1 MGEAALL
8 GLPAQVAAFQA
19 DMAGQLAPLAG
30 VPGQLAQMAGQLAQ
44 MAGQL
49 AQLAGLPDQVAALQ
63 LQVTA
68 IQAAQQQQQ
77 RNSWLRLANSQ
88 AATGAVSLH
97 VISKEQAGGQQ
108 PLGAQPTVRPDGLY
122 PATRSD
128 LSTLTHRQM
137 DELAAFYHEPFG
149 TGPAAAPLAAT
160 PILQRHRMFARFI
173 GCPEP

>member
-44 MAGQL
+44 
-49 AQLAGLPDQVAALQ
+49 LAGLPDQVAALQ

-77 RNSWLRLANSQ
+77 RNSLLRLANSQ

-128 LSTLTHRQM
+128 LSALTHRQM